1 MQDEILSSVQL
12 FLYRE
17 ARLLDDRQFRQWL
30 DLLDEDL
37 LYRMVSRRFRYP
49 SASKAMAEKDR
60 ERHREREGSREN
72 ELSIMEETKHSLVL
86 RVERLETGMAW
97 AEDPPSAT
105 RRIISNVEV
114 EQGERESQVVAFSN
128 YMLYRTRG
136 GAGPDLYVGGRE
148 DVLRRVDNSWKI
160 ARRKVVLDQSTLA
173 AKNISTF
180 F

>member
-49 SASKAMAEKDR
+49 SASKAMAEKYRERDR
-60 ERHREREGSREN
+60 EWEGSREN

-114 EQGERESQVVAFSN
+114 EQGERESPGGRFLQLHALSHPRGR
-128 YMLYRTRG
+128 RTRSVRRRPG
-136 GAGPDLYVGGRE
+136 GC
-148 DVLRRVDNSWKI
+148 
-160 ARRKVVLDQSTLA
+160 A
-173 AKNISTF
+173 AQGER
-180 F
+180 